1 MEYAGNQELRRIRN
15 GSLLF
20 LALCSC
26 SGVLLVWLE
35 RKRCLAQTG
44 AALYDLYGEQSRTI
58 LLSMMA
64 ESSQTVLI
72 GAVVWFVLLS
82 VGCFLYVNRTVSRLF
97 HKICGLSLAME
108 QIAAGKK
115 PEMDRWKEG
124 ILSAL
129 ANQAELLGRRNAGMV
144 RMIPE
149 EKEGLNRFMENMVH
163 QMKTPLTAI
172 RLDLDLMETRSE
184 MLPEAVKNKLEDCQ
198 EQCGRLKETVDELL
212 NSSRLVAGKLVMVS
226 AETSVQVLLDS
237 VKEEQEAFLEQKQI
251 RLETRLEA
259 GLSLFADGR
268 WLKTALSNLLK
279 NSAEAMD
286 GGTIL
291 VTGRTEGTEVVLD
304 WQDEGGGMSADEAA
318 HLFDRFYTG
327 KEVSGG
333 TGLGMNM
340 VKEIVEAN
348 HGSIQVFPIKEADG
362 RKAGTEFVLRFRI
375 LEGAEAYSE

>member
-82 VGCFLYVNRTVSRLF
+82 VGCSLYVNRTVSRLF

-144 RMIPE
+144 RMIQE
-149 EKEGLNRFMENMVH
+149 EKEGLNRFMENMVRSDEN
-163 QMKTPLTAI
+163 TA
-172 RLDLDLMETRSE
+172 DSD
-184 MLPEAVKNKLEDCQ
+184 P
-198 EQCGRLKETVDELL
+198 
-212 NSSRLVAGKLVMVS
+212 AGS
-226 AETSVQVLLDS
+226 GSDGNQVGNAS
-237 VKEEQEAFLEQKQI
+237 
-251 RLETRLEA
+251 
-259 GLSLFADGR
+259 
-268 WLKTALSNLLK
+268 
-279 NSAEAMD
+279 
-286 GGTIL
+286 
-291 VTGRTEGTEVVLD
+291 
-304 WQDEGGGMSADEAA
+304 GGG
-318 HLFDRFYTG
+318 
-327 KEVSGG
+327 K
-333 TGLGMNM
+333 
-340 VKEIVEAN
+340 K
-348 HGSIQVFPIKEADG
+348 
-362 RKAGTEFVLRFRI
+362 
-375 LEGAEAYSE
+375 

>member
-44 AALYDLYGEQSRTI
+44 AALYELYGEQSRKI
-58 LLSMMA
+58 LSSMMA
-64 ESSQTVLI
+64 ESRQTVLVV
-72 GAVVWFVLLS
+72 AAVWFVILS
-82 VGCFLYVNRTVSRLF
+82 AGCFLYLSRTLTRLF
-97 HKICGLSLAME
+97 HKIGGLSLAME
-108 QIAAGKK
+108 QIAAGKE

-144 RMIPE
+144 RMIQE

-212 NSSRLVAGKLVMVS
+212 NSSRLAAGKLVMVC
-226 AETSVQVLLDS
+226 AETSVQVLLDG
-237 VKEEQEAFLEQKQI
+237 VKEEQKVLLEQKTIQM
-251 RLETRLEA
+251 ETRLEE
-259 GLSLFADGR
+259 GLSLFGDGR

-327 KEVSGG
+327 KEASGG

-340 VKEIVEAN
+340 VKEIVKAN